1 MCAEETNGIGS
12 RCPELPT
19 KRKRF
24 NAELRV
30 LNSMDV
36 RECICVQYRI
46 YKYL

>member
-19 KRKRF
+19 KMKSF

-36 RECICVQYRI
+36 CESVRVKYRI